1 MAVITPTPLY
11 FDDCELKIGTDDYG
25 AAISSAVLT
34 PTPNTQSFIGLKPT
48 AEFHAGRPTWA
59 LEITFAQ
66 DWENATSLSRKLWT
80 SQGTVIEDC
89 TLKPVTGGGETFT
102 VDLFIT
108 PGAVGG
114 AARAHATATVS
125 LPVVGTPAF
134 ASV

>member
-1 MAVITPTPLY
+1 MTVIIPEPLY

-34 PTPNTQSFIGLKPT
+34 PTANTITFTGLKPG
-48 AEFHAGRPTWA
+48 AEYHAGRVTWT
-59 LEITFAQ
+59 LDLTFAQ
-66 DWENATSLSRKLWT
+66 DWGNSASLSRKLWN

-89 TLKPVTGGGETFT
+89 TIKPITGDTPEFT

-114 AARAHATATVS
+114 QARAHATATVS
-125 LPVVGTPAF
+125 LPVKGQPTF
-134 ASV
+134 ADA